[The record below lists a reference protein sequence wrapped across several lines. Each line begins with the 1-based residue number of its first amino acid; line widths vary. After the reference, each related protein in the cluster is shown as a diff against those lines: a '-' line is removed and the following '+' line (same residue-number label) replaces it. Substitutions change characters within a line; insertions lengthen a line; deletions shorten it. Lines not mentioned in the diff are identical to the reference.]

1 MKSIAVGVDFSDATS
16 AVIDA
21 ASQLAKGMGAKLHLV
36 HIYAPEPAFVG
47 YAAYSYPGPDVMEQE
62 LAEEKDKLRKMVD
75 ELEEKEIDA
84 SAYMKEEETVKGLIE
99 FAEHREADLLVMGTH
114 GHNIVERII
123 LGSVAEGVVRKTTIP
138 VLVVPVR

>member
-1 MKSIAVGVDFSDATS
+1 MKNIAVGVDFSDATN
-16 AVIDA
+16 AVTEA

-47 YAAYSYPGPDVMEQE
+47 YAAYSYPGPDAMEQE

-75 ELEEKEIDA
+75 EMEAQGIEA

-99 FAEHREADLLVMGTH
+99 FGEHRDADLLVMGTH

-123 LGSVAEGVVRKTTIP
+123 LGSVAVGVVRKTTIP